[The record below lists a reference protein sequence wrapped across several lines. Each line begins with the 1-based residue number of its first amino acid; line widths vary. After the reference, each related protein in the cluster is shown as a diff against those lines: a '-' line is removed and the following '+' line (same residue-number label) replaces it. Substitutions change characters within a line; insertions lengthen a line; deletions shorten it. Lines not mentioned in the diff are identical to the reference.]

1 MAISENAV
9 VIDGLNTSAE
19 TPEVFAAMRRGGID
33 AANWTCVS
41 WENCAATLRN
51 VAAWK
56 QRFADHAD
64 LIMQVYTTDDI
75 RRAKREGRLGVFLG
89 WENSPAYEHY

>member
-33 AANWTCVS
+33 AVNWTCVS
-41 WENCAATLRN
+41 
-51 VAAWK
+51 
-56 QRFADHAD
+56 
-64 LIMQVYTTDDI
+64 
-75 RRAKREGRLGVFLG
+75 
-89 WENSPAYEHY
+89 